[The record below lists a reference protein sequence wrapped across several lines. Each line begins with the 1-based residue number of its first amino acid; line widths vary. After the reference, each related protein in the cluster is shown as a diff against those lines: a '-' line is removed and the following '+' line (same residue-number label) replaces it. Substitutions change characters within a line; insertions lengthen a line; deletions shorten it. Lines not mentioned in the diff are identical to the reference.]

1 MEGVQSQNGPLGI
14 LQAAQERA
22 HPDFLPIRPPLAHHR
37 PAGAGG
43 ASVTR
48 VRAHVRG
55 QVLHSPCDTAPWH
68 RFRIVAVSS
77 CILIG
82 NHIILSSSD
91 TRGCRYI
98 SCALSARRQF

>member
-22 HPDFLPIRPPLAHHR
+22 HPDFLPLRPPPAHHR

-48 VRAHVRG
+48 VRAHVHG
-55 QVLHSPCDTAPWH
+55 
-68 RFRIVAVSS
+68 
-77 CILIG
+77 
-82 NHIILSSSD
+82 
-91 TRGCRYI
+91 
-98 SCALSARRQF
+98 